1 MSKTI
6 IIKHVTGDYKL
17 PIMDQYF
24 DKFKKGI
31 EECIKGKVPAIV
43 FYDGSGNEQHFPA
56 DVLRSSVITF
66 EIVKKNVRLK
76 GGAV

>member
-1 MSKTI
+1 MLREI
-6 IIKHVTGDYKL
+6 INFLLWISIL
-17 PIMDQYF
+17 INL
-24 DKFKKGI
+24 KKGI

-66 EIVKKNVRLK
+66 EIVKKNVKLK